1 MKANVTFETAN
12 EQHVRNYTIF
22 GNPTDSKLYYDI
34 TAEQL
39 EQVTEEDLKKL
50 FTTGKL
56 IIVVT
61 ADETVTLYRPVAVT
75 GNVAKTVDV
84 ASSTVTVTE
93 WAALASA

>member
-1 MKANVTFETAN
+1 MKTKVTFETAN
-12 EQHVRNYTIF
+12 EQHVRNYTVF
-22 GNPTDSKLYYDI
+22 GDPTDYKLYYDM

-39 EQVTEEDLKKL
+39 EQVTEEDLNKA

-56 IIVVT
+56 IIAVT
-61 ADETVTLYRPVAVT
+61 NNEVTNFYRPVVVT